1 MAKKTSKPVGER
13 PAIDPEL
20 IDELLKHGHGPED
33 VKSLLQQLTK
43 AVVERAL
50 QGEMTEHLGYGKH
63 ETEGR
68 NSGNS
73 RNGITKKRL
82 KGDFGEIELET
93 PRDRNGEFEPRLVKK
108 NQTRFRGFDD
118 KILSMYARGMST
130 RDIQS
135 HLQEMYG
142 VDISPTLVSDIT
154 DGVMEDA
161 RAWQSRPLEP
171 FYAIVF
177 LDALFVK
184 MRHEGRVEN
193 RAVYVAIGVT
203 LEGKK
208 EVLGLWT
215 AATEGAKFWANVLTE
230 LRNRGVKDIYV
241 ACVDGLKGFPEAIA
255 SIFPLTQ
262 VQLCIVHVV
271 RASLNYVPWK
281 ERRAAAADLKLV
293 YRAATGDQAADE
305 LAAFESKWKKY
316 PAIVKLWRSNWE
328 GIVPFFSFPAELRV
342 IVYTTNA
349 VESLHSSLR
358 KVIKTRGSFP
368 NEEAAFKLLYL
379 AVVNAVSDWDT
390 VQNWKPALNYLRT
403 MCEERIAEAF
413 GKSKPPL

>member
-1 MAKKTSKPVGER
+1 MAKKTSKPAGER
-13 PAIDPEL
+13 PAVNPEL

-50 QGEMTEHLGYGKH
+50 QGEMTHHLGYGKH
-63 ETEGR
+63 EAEGR
-68 NSGNS
+68 NTGNS
-73 RNGITKKRL
+73 RNGVTKKRL

-93 PRDRNGEFEPRLVKK
+93 PRDRNGKFEPTLVKK
-108 NQTRFRGFDD
+108 NQTRFSGFDE

-130 RDIQS
+130 RDIQA
-135 HLQEMYG
+135 HIQEMYG
-142 VDISPTLVSDIT
+142 VEISPTLVSDIT

-177 LDALFVK
+177 LDALFVR

-215 AATEGAKFWANVLTE
+215 AATEGAKFWTSVLTE

-241 ACVDGLKGFPEAIA
+241 VCVDGLKGFPQAIG
-255 SIFPLTQ
+255 SIFPLAQ

-271 RASLNYVPWK
+271 RASLNYVPWN
-281 ERRAAAADLKLV
+281 ERRAAAADLKLI
-293 YRAATGDQAADE
+293 YRAATADQAADE
-305 LAAFESKWKKY
+305 LAAFESKWAKY
-316 PAIVKLWRSNWE
+316 PAIGKLWRGNWE
-328 GIVPFFSFPAELRV
+328 GIVPFFSFPNELRV
-342 IVYTTNA
+342 VVYTTNA
-349 VESLHSSLR
+349 VESLHASLR

-368 NEEAAFKLLYL
+368 SEEAAMKLLYL
-379 AVVNAVSDWDT
+379 AIVNAVADWET
-390 VQNWKPALNYLRT
+390 VQNWKPALNYLTT

-413 GKSKPPL
+413 GKA